1 MERNTTTLET
11 LQVDNI
17 DSFNWDSEVSE
28 IDFFGDT
35 VVKPV
40 KEEEENAETNK
51 EEKKPKE
58 KSVKTE
64 EESTI
69 EDEEGLFKDFIP
81 GNENPE
87 DEESAEEDTDNKSKK
102 VDKVDGKKVEN
113 TTENPVLNFFKKQ
126 SSLELTEEEI
136 QELEEL
142 DEDDRQAALEDY
154 FERALEERLDASVK
168 ELPDA
173 LKNIIK
179 YVSKGGDLNTFLKT
193 LYKGQESGLDENL
206 DLTEEENQESI
217 VRQSLQEEEYD
228 EDYIDSQIEFLKDSG
243 KLEVAANKYF
253 NKWKSNREKAQ
264 REELAKVEAAKKAQ
278 REAQIT
284 FKKDLSNHIS
294 TTEDFKGFKL
304 TKREIEEMPEYISSQ
319 TVKMNDGRVI
329 TPFYR
334 DLFEAM
340 KDKDK
345 LVLLAKLVKTDFDF
359 TPLAKNIDTKRTKAL
374 KEDLQRQ
381 KDKQTI
387 RSTSRS
393 SQQPRRLI
401 DLIE

>member
-28 IDFFGDT
+28 IDFFGET
-35 VVKPV
+35 VVKPEKE
-40 KEEEENAETNK
+40 KEENVETNK
-51 EEKKPKE
+51 GEKKLKE
-58 KSVKTE
+58 KSEKVE

-69 EDEEGLFKDFIP
+69 EDEESLFKDFIP
-81 GNENPE
+81 GNESSE
-87 DEESAEEDTDNKSKK
+87 DEESAEEDVDDKGKK
-102 VDKVDGKKVEN
+102 VDKVDDKKVEN

-393 SQQPRRLI
+393 SQQPKRLI

>member
-28 IDFFGDT
+28 IDFFGET
-35 VVKPV
+35 VVKPEKE
-40 KEEEENAETNK
+40 KEENTETNK
-51 EEKKPKE
+51 GEKKLKE
-58 KSVKTE
+58 KSEKVE

-69 EDEEGLFKDFIP
+69 EDEESLFKDFIP
-81 GNENPE
+81 SNENSE
-87 DEESAEEDTDNKSKK
+87 DEESAEEDVDDKGKK
-102 VDKVDGKKVEN
+102 VDKVDDKKVEN

-154 FERALEERLDASVK
+154 FERALEERLDTSVK

-173 LKNIIK
+173 LKNIIR

-228 EDYIDSQIEFLKDSG
+228 EDYINSQIEFLKDSG

-264 REELAKVEAAKKAQ
+264 REELARVEAAKKAQ

-304 TKREIEEMPEYISSQ
+304 SKREIEEMPEYISSQ

-393 SQQPRRLI
+393 SQQPKRLI

>member
-1 MERNTTTLET
+1 MERNITTLET

-28 IDFFGDT
+28 IDFFGET
-35 VVKPV
+35 VVKPEKE
-40 KEEEENAETNK
+40 KEENTETNK
-51 EEKKPKE
+51 GEKKLKE
-58 KSVKTE
+58 KSEKVE

-69 EDEEGLFKDFIP
+69 EDEESLFKDFIP
-81 GNENPE
+81 GNENSE
-87 DEESAEEDTDNKSKK
+87 DEESAEEDVDDKGKK
-102 VDKVDGKKVEN
+102 VDKVDDKKVEN

-253 NKWKSNREKAQ
+253 NKWKSSREKAQ
-264 REELAKVEAAKKAQ
+264 REELARVEAAKKAQ

-304 TKREIEEMPEYISSQ
+304 SKREIEEMPEYISSQ

-393 SQQPRRLI
+393 SQQPKRLI